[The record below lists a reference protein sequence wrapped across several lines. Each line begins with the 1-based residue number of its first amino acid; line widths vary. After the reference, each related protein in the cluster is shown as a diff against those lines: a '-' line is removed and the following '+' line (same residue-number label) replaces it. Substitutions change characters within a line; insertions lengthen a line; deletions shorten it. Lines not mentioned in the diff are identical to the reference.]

1 MKHELLTR
9 FIDAFPEGIQGEVL
23 APYTTFQIG
32 GPAAFFIVVKE
43 QKRFIEII
51 AMARD
56 TNTPLFI
63 LGGGSNVL
71 VSSEGFDGVVI
82 KNEMR
87 GLTVDGAR
95 IIAESGAVLA
105 SVIKA
110 AKDNGLQGIAKL
122 QGVPGTFGA
131 AVRGNVGVPDCE
143 IGDYVI
149 SAVILTED
157 GHIQTVDRDYFEYD
171 YRWSRLKKN
180 KEVILE
186 ATIELTPGGDPVHIQ
201 EEMMS
206 TLKMRKAKQP
216 WGRSGGSYF
225 KNHSKQYAAGYLLDQ
240 VGAKEQ
246 SVGEAAISEK
256 HANFFLNKG
265 KATSY
270 DVQDLADKVK
280 KKVLMKF
287 GILLEEEVEFI
298 GKKKYDR
305 HLHQHPVVKTIIIII
320 LVILGIIGVLFPIM
334 PGLVFFFLAI
344 YIAFPEKAAQII
356 RSIHFVKDKVTGK
369 RKE

>member
-9 FIDAFPEGIQGEVL
+9 FIAAFPEGKTEEIL

-32 GPAAFFIVVKE
+32 GPAAFFVVVKE
-43 QKRFIEII
+43 KERFIELVKL
-51 AMARD
+51 ARE
-56 TNTPLFI
+56 THTPLFI

-71 VSSEGFDGVVI
+71 ISSEGFDGVVI

-87 GLTVDGAR
+87 GLTVAGDS

-143 IGDYVI
+143 IGDFVTN
-149 SAVILTED
+149 AVILTED
-157 GHIQTVDRDYFEYD
+157 NELKNVDRDYFEYG
-171 YRWSRLKKN
+171 YRISKLKKN
-180 KEVILE
+180 KEIIIE
-186 ATIELTPGGDPVHIQ
+186 ATITLIPGGEPTVIQ
-201 EEMMS
+201 EEMMT

-216 WGRSGGSYF
+216 WGKSGGSYF
-225 KNHSKQYAAGYLLDQ
+225 KNPSKEYAAGYLLDQ

-246 SVGEAAISEK
+246 NVGEAAISEK

-265 KATSY
+265 KASSY

-305 HLHQHPVVKTIIIII
+305 HLHQHPVIKTIIITV
-320 LVILGIIGVLFPIM
+320 LVILGIIGVLFPVM

-344 YIAFPEKAAQII
+344 YIAFPERAAQII
-356 RSIHFVKDKVTGK
+356 RSIHFVRKKITGK
-369 RKE
+369 KE